1 MIELEFFCDSCGT
14 PIADGDG
21 CLRMSFN
28 ELNAARRAGWEA
40 TDGSTLVGTV
50 GELLSLPPILPWRIL
65 HLVCRAQDDDAYE
78 IDIEQVRTPAGIDRW
93 TTHLR
98 SKNWLPLT
106 DWDEL
111 VGSVSG
117 AGSQRIAVKHPR
129 GGAV

>member
-1 MIELEFFCDSCGT
+1 MIELEFICDSCGT

-21 CLRMSFN
+21 SIRMSFQM
-28 ELNAARRAGWEA
+28 LNAARRAGREA
-40 TDGSTLVGTV
+40 TSGSDSVGTV

-65 HLVCRAQDDDAYE
+65 HSVCRPQDDDAYE
-78 IDIEQVRTPAGIDRW
+78 IDVERARTLGALDWW

-111 VGSVSG
+111 AGSVVGSPGRRIIVKQPHG
-117 AGSQRIAVKHPR
+117 GSE
-129 GGAV
+129 